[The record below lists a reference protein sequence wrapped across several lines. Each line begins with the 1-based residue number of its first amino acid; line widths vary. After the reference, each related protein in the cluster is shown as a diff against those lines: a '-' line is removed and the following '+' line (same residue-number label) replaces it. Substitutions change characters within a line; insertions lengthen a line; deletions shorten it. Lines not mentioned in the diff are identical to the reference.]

1 MNKLPS
7 PMNRTEAADTLFPME
22 FHEHG
27 WGVSVG
33 EQTLHVLAHDLR
45 IQRPVDCFFVS
56 LAPRR
61 KISVS
66 AGVVHNAFVESADFV
81 NQRAETIRVAVVYS
95 ASFPT
100 GTYPLFPSGTQ
111 EYRLAGPSNVTA
123 RIQFCRPVEEFP
135 DPVFTPSL
143 LTQVR
148 LLGKVRKAVTDAEK
162 REAVEGWIFESS
174 MINGIPPLT
183 LPPLGGTIYP

>member
-66 AGVVHNAFVESADFV
+66 AGVVHNTFVPAASFL
-81 NQRAETIRVAVVYS
+81 NQRAETIRVGVVYS

-100 GTYPLFPSGTQ
+100 GSYPLFPTGTQ
-111 EYRLAGPSNVTA
+111 EYRQAGPSVVTA
-123 RIQFCRPVEEFP
+123 AIRFLRPSEDYPSV
-135 DPVFTPSL
+135 VFTPGL

-148 LLGKVRKAVTDAEK
+148 ELGEVRKAVTDAEK
-162 REAVEGWIFESS
+162 RDAVDGWIFESTYL
-174 MINGIPPLT
+174 NGIPPLS
-183 LPPLGGTIYP
+183 LPPLGGTIYS